1 MLECD
6 VWQVN
11 QSQYDR
17 YLQRR
22 VPWLQA
28 LEVLAIGLI
37 AWGFGAPWLIVLLV
51 ILAAAMQRRNSCGI
65 ALSMRQYIGKWG
77 VMFCIVYAASFG
89 LLYLEVKQIVE
100 QTEVPGLICL
110 TNLWFCGVVLLL
122 ICFAD
127 LLGLWYYGIKI
138 AANNELVFYSKSL
151 KRSVFFA
158 RQHRVTWFI
167 AAQGIMSMIFFSMI
181 LMVAAT
187 GTIEHLP
194 LVIGAQLW
202 AVAIMLGVRAL
213 GKLPDAVLRSKNGQ
227 SLSAGLEPVD
237 CPVRPWWDADK
248 Y

>member
-22 VPWLQA
+22 VPWVQM

-37 AWGFGAPWLIVLLV
+37 AWGLGAPWFVALLV
-51 ILAAAMQRRNSCGI
+51 ILAAVMPRRASGGI
-65 ALSMRQYIGKWG
+65 ALSMRQYIEKWG
-77 VMFCIVYAASFG
+77 VVFCVVYTASFG
-89 LLYLEVKQIVE
+89 LLYLWVIQVVE
-100 QTEVPGLICL
+100 QTEVPGLIYL
-110 TNLWFCGVVLLL
+110 TNFWFCGVVLLL

-127 LLGLWYYGIKI
+127 LLDQWYYGIKI
-138 AANNELVFYSKSL
+138 TANNELVFCSKSL
-151 KRSVFFA
+151 KKSVFFT

-167 AAQGIMSMIFFSMI
+167 AAQGILSAAFFSMT
-181 LMVAAT
+181 LMIAAT
-187 GTIEHLP
+187 GGIEGLP

-202 AVAIMLGVRAL
+202 VVAIMLGVRAL

-227 SLSAGLEPVD
+227 SLCAGLEPVD
-237 CPVRPWWDADK
+237 CPVRPWVDADK
-248 Y
+248 H